1 MITTQTL
8 FNNIDLLWIPVALIT
23 MERGKRLKTCAF
35 ILSCWFLLRLQVELM
50 GELGL
55 PKGFFGLI
63 DASIFQRGLI
73 TYSVFILL
81 FLILAFFSKGS
92 DKHVHLAA
100 SITMMIAAFCVSSLV
115 MVL

>member
-8 FNNIDLLWIPVALIT
+8 FDNIDLLWIPVALLT

-35 ILSCWFLLRLQVELM
+35 VLSCWLLLRLQVELLQ
-50 GELGL
+50 ELGMGQ
-55 PKGFFGLI
+55 GFFGLM
-63 DASIFQRGLI
+63 DTTIFHRGLI

-100 SITMMIAAFCVSSLV
+100 SITMMIAAFCVSSFV
-115 MVL
+115 MIL